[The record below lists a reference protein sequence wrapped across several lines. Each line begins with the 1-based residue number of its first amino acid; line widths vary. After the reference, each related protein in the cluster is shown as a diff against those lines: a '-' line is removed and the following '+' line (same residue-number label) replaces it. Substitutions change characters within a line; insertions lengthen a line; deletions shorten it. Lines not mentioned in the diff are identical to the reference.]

1 MREAEAARREK
12 ARQDEIASLCAKLA
26 ALSME
31 DRSLAA
37 EAGWDGLRAIFSDT
51 LGDDVWERAVNL
63 VPDDW
68 EEEEA
73 LDAFERMLAA
83 PEESEYVW
91 LLLSP
96 GRYSTTPLRRP

>member
-1 MREAEAARREK
+1 MTQQAV
-12 ARQDEIASLCAKLA
+12 
-26 ALSME
+26 
-31 DRSLAA
+31 
-37 EAGWDGLRAIFSDT
+37 
-51 LGDDVWERAVNL
+51 VWSGEH
-63 VPDDW
+63 DW

-96 GRYSTTPLRRP
+96 GRYSTTPLRRQ